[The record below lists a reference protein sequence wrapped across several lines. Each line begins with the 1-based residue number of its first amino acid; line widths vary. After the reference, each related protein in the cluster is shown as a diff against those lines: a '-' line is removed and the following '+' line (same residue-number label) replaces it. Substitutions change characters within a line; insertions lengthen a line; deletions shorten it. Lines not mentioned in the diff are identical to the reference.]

1 MIWTML
7 SLIPSPPPRQNA
19 SPKPE
24 SLPDYWPMQIKT
36 PYRNGMHNLPSNV
49 SIESPHEIFSLF
61 FDKKILRILAEHT
74 NKYARLHQP
83 YPTQFPG
90 YRPYEDTI

>member
-1 MIWTML
+1 
-7 SLIPSPPPRQNA
+7 
-19 SPKPE
+19 
-24 SLPDYWPMQIKT
+24 MQIKT

-90 YRPYEDTI
+90 YRQELRVYIGTGWDYIKA